1 MIWKIT
7 RSGKLFMFNKVKS
20 KFLDMFYLQM
30 SEDQVKLYI
39 LKIFLREYLYCL
51 LYWGA
56 ISIFRL
62 RENNFND
69 IFNQFSRVS
78 FKERSV
84 KIEYNAKMV
93 NRLL

>member
-1 MIWKIT
+1 MI
-7 RSGKLFMFNKVKS
+7 

-30 SEDQVKLYI
+30 SEDQVKLIYFF
-39 LKIFLREYLYCL
+39 KYQKYLYCL